1 MDMPAHAALRG
12 GLLTT
17 GSSRIGYFGAQI
29 SSIAY
34 ASPAP
39 TRTSPGPAA
48 ADPAAEIGVREL
60 ESHLAP
66 AAALERRWIAEH
78 PLT

>member
-1 MDMPAHAALRG
+1 M
-12 GLLTT
+12 
-17 GSSRIGYFGAQI
+17 

-39 TRTSPGPAA
+39 TRASPGPAA

-66 AAALERRWIAEH
+66 AAALERRWLADH
-78 PLT
+78 PRT

>member
-1 MDMPAHAALRG
+1 MPAHAALRG

-17 GSSRIGYFGAQI
+17 GSSRVGYFGAQI

-48 ADPAAEIGVREL
+48 ADPAAEIGVHKL